1 MGGLLGALVQRGTVV
16 AGKYELV
23 ERLGRG
29 GMGEVWEGRDRD
41 LHRNVAI
48 KFLAVDDDTP
58 ADLLHRFDREAVAS
72 AQVNHPNVVAL
83 YERGVHDG
91 LRFMVMERV
100 EGTTLGAYMR
110 DRPRMDLAQAI
121 GIAREI
127 CTALVAAH
135 QAKVIHYDI
144 KPSNVMVTSDGR
156 VKVVDFGIAGFAH
169 THTFTVAPTTVL
181 SPAGT
186 ASYGA
191 PEQFLDQRGDERS
204 DLYAL
209 GGVLFAMLAGEPPF
223 TGANDFSVIR
233 RKLDGEPP
241 RLNALRPDAPPAVV
255 QLVSELLHRDPD
267 RRPQSATAVL
277 HRLEQAGLAATAG
290 QTVPD
295 RVTPPTTPQDS
306 GSGHTFGTPRTGGES
321 GPTRTSKN
329 DLGRHPRIFGVLA
342 VVMPLLFVV
351 GMIFGDDAQGDLFKY
366 IPFLLGLVGFI
377 GCFPVA
383 IYGVYLAY
391 RALR

>member
-1 MGGLLGALVQRGTVV
+1 MGGLLGALVQRGTLI

-29 GMGEVWEGRDRD
+29 GMGEVWAGRDRD
-41 LHRNVAI
+41 LHRNVAV

-58 ADLLHRFDREAVAS
+58 ADLLHRFDREAVAA
-72 AQVNHPNVVAL
+72 AQINHPNVVAL

-91 LRFMVMERV
+91 YRFMVMERV

-110 DRPRMDLAQAI
+110 DRPRMDLGQAI

-127 CTALVAAH
+127 CAALAAAH

-144 KPSNVMVTSDGR
+144 KPSNVMLTSDGR
-156 VKVVDFGIAGFAH
+156 VKVVDFGIAGFSQ

-209 GGVLFAMLAGEPPF
+209 GSVLFAMLAGEPPF

-233 RKLDGEPP
+233 RKIDGEPP
-241 RLNALRPDAPPAVV
+241 RVNALRPDVPPAVA

-267 RRPQSATAVL
+267 RRPQSAKIVL
-277 HRLEQAGLAATAG
+277 DRLEQAGLAATAG
-290 QTVPD
+290 HTVPD
-295 RVTPPTTPQDS
+295 RVTPPTTPQH
-306 GSGHTFGTPRTGGES
+306 SGHTFGTPWTAREPGS
-321 GPTRTSKN
+321 TRTNKEN
-329 DLGRHPRIFGVLA
+329 LRRHWRVFGVLA
-342 VVMPLLFVV
+342 VVMPLLFVAGV
-351 GMIFGDDAQGDLFKY
+351 NFGDDSPSNLLTY
-366 IPFLLGLVGFI
+366 IPFLLGIAGFI

-383 IYGVYLAY
+383 IYGIYLTY